1 MNKGTATSNNKE
13 PLANKENFAKLLEE
27 SLNKEIKKVGSLV
40 RGSVVAIEKD
50 SVVIDIGYKSEGRV
64 PLKEFTA
71 PDKKPE
77 VGDEVEVFFEN
88 AENKFGDAVLSR
100 ERAKREA
107 AWSIMEKA
115 LKNKDKVKGNI
126 FSRVKGGFSVDL
138 NDAIAF
144 LPGSQVDV
152 KVIKDNSYLLG
163 TDQIFHIL
171 KMDRKRGNIVV
182 SRRSVLEEG
191 RAEAKKE
198 LVSNIEEGQIMEGVV
213 KNITDYG
220 AFVDLG
226 EVDGLL
232 HVTDISWKRI
242 SHPSEILKVG
252 QKITVKLIKY
262 NTDTQRLSLGMKQL
276 HDDPWKGAGDK
287 FKVGNKYKGTVTNI
301 ADYGAFVEIDKGVE
315 GLVHVSEMSWNKK
328 SSNPFKMVSSGKE
341 VEVIILDFDEEKR
354 RLSLGMKQTTDN
366 PWEMLKKE
374 LKIDT
379 IHEGEITN
387 VADFGIF
394 VKISDD
400 IDGLVHSNDISWSNS
415 YEEEIKKYE
424 VGKKIKTKVLEID
437 ADKERVALG
446 IKQLDKDP
454 FTEAVQDKYKK
465 GGKVTCIIENVLESG
480 LEVLLEKDVKG
491 FIKRVELSRDKEE
504 QKSSRFAKEEK
515 VDALI
520 INVDKNNRKI
530 MLSIKALELAD
541 EKQAMQ
547 DYGSTDSGASL
558 GDILGAALEAKT
570 SKKESK
576 TTIKKDQK
584 VSKETKDK
592 GKNWKNQS

>member
-1 MNKGTATSNNKE
+1 MEKEISTSKK
-13 PLANKENFAKLLEE
+13 AKTFSSKENFADLLEE
-27 SLNKEIKKVGSLV
+27 SFKKEIKKVGSLV
-40 RGSVVAIEKD
+40 RGEVVAIEKE
-50 SVVIDIGYKSEGRV
+50 SVIIDIGYKSEGRV
-64 PLKEFTA
+64 PLKEFSP

-107 AWSIMEKA
+107 AWKIMEKA
-115 LKNKDKVKGNI
+115 LKNKEKVKGNI

-163 TDQIFHIL
+163 TEQVFHIL

-198 LVSNIEEGQIMEGVV
+198 LVSTIEEGQIMEGVV

-276 HDDPWKGAGDK
+276 NEDPWKGAGEK
-287 FKVGNKYKGTVTNI
+287 FKVGNKYKGIVTNI
-301 ADYGAFVEIDKGVE
+301 ADYGAFVEIDKGIE
-315 GLVHVSEMSWNKK
+315 GLVHVSEMSWTKK
-328 SSNPFKMVSSGKE
+328 SNNPFKVVSAGKE
-341 VEVIILDFDEEKR
+341 VEVVILDFDEEKR
-354 RLSLGMKQTTDN
+354 RLSLGMKQATEN
-366 PWEMLKKE
+366 PWEKVKDKLS
-374 LKIDT
+374 IGD
-379 IHEGEITN
+379 IHEGEINNITE
-387 VADFGIF
+387 FGLF
-394 VKISDD
+394 VKINEEV
-400 IDGLVHSNDISWSNS
+400 DGLIHINDISWTENS
-415 YEEEIKKYE
+415 EEQLKKYSKGIK
-424 VGKKIKTKVLEID
+424 VKTKILEID
-437 ADKERVALG
+437 PEKERIALG
-446 IKQLDKDP
+446 IKQLEKDP
-454 FTEAVQDKYKK
+454 FVEALGDKIKV
-465 GGKVTCIIENVLESG
+465 GKVVTCVIDNVIDNG
-480 LEVLLEKDVKG
+480 LEVSLDNNLQG
-491 FIKRVELSRDKEE
+491 FIKRTELSRDKEE
-504 QKSSRFAKEEK
+504 QKSSRFAKKEK
-515 VDALI
+515 VDAMI
-520 INVDKNNRKI
+520 ASIDKNSRKI
-530 MLSIKALELAD
+530 MLSIKSMELAD
-541 EKQAMQ
+541 EKQAMK

-558 GDILGAALEAKT
+558 GDILGAALEAK
-570 SKKESK
+570 SNDKKENLVNKKKEEKKPSK
-576 TTIKKDQK
+576 
-584 VSKETKDK
+584 
-592 GKNWKNQS
+592 